1 MKGATRIYLLQRHLT
16 VIAVL
21 LGGLLTLAP
30 VCSAQQLEPD
40 ELVRTVSHDV
50 LAILDAHRD
59 DTGSTEVLDQIRDTV
74 LPHFDFPRMAA
85 LAAGLPWRTATPEQ
99 KNELTAQFRTLLI
112 RTYSSALGKYRGLKI
127 EFDPQRKSPDGRK
140 AIVRSRVIQPGAEA
154 ITVDYR
160 MSATATGWK
169 VYDVS
174 VDGVSLVTTY
184 RDAFADESRRSGM
197 AGLVRMLQDKNAAL
211 ATGKDT

>member
-1 MKGATRIYLLQRHLT
+1 MKAAMCMFLSRRHLT
-16 VIAVL
+16 AIAML
-21 LGGLLTLAP
+21 LGGLLALAP
-30 VCSAQQLEPD
+30 ACFAQSLEPD

-59 DTGSTEVLDQIRDTV
+59 DTGSAEVLDQISETV

-99 KNELTAQFRTLLI
+99 KTELTDQFRTLLV
-112 RTYSSALGKYRGLKI
+112 RTYSSALGKYQGLKL

-140 AIVRSRVIQPGAEA
+140 AIVRSRVTQPGSEP

-160 MSATATGWK
+160 MSTTADGWK

-184 RDAFADESRRSGM
+184 RDAFADESRRSGI
-197 AGLVRMLQDKNAAL
+197 AGLIQMLKDKNAAL
-211 ATGKDT
+211 ATDKNA